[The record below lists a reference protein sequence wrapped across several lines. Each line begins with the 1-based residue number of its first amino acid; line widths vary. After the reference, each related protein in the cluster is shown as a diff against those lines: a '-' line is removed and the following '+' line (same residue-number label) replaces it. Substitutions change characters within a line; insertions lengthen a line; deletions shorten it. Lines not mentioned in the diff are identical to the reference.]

1 MEICEFKRGL
11 DSRKSIGT
19 FTNIIV
25 GVKRVFYTKCSIAT
39 SLITLGLKKS
49 NKKFVYYLLIE
60 LIYQLATL
68 VLRKNKIAVVALF
81 IWQKRKR
88 KKKKKRLNKKQIV
101 SKFKFNFQ
109 IY

>member
-39 SLITLGLKKS
+39 SLITLGLKKKVK
-49 NKKFVYYLLIE
+49 NVCL
-60 LIYQLATL
+60 QLAYKVDLSTCHTG
-68 VLRKNKIAVVALF
+68 F
-81 IWQKRKR
+81 T
-88 KKKKKRLNKKQIV
+88 
-101 SKFKFNFQ
+101 
-109 IY
+109 

>member
-39 SLITLGLKKS
+39 SLITLGLKKI

-68 VLRKNKIAVVALF
+68 VLRKNKIAIVALS
-81 IWQKRKR
+81 IWQ
-88 KKKKKRLNKKQIV
+88 KKKKKKKD
-101 SKFKFNFQ
+101 
-109 IY
+109 

>member
-39 SLITLGLKKS
+39 SLITLGLKKI

-68 VLRKNKIAVVALF
+68 VLRKNKIAIVALS
-81 IWQKRKR
+81 IWQKKKR
-88 KKKKKRLNKKQIV
+88 KKKRLNKKQIV